1 MTITQQFTERF
12 AQASDKK
19 LIEMFN
25 KEVGISAWGNARAE
39 YLQVMR
45 NEFLR
50 RDFNSSLIISE
61 QSFCLTKK
69 IKVENRKVVLTEMK
83 NQ

>member
-12 AQASDKK
+12 ARASDKK

-25 KEVGISAWGNARAE
+25 KEVGITVWGNARAE
-39 YLQVMR
+39 YLHVMR

-50 RDFNSSLIISE
+50 RDFDSSLIISE
-61 QSFCLTKK
+61 QTFCLAKK
-69 IKVENRKVVLTEMK
+69 IKVENAKLVFTEMEI
-83 NQ
+83 Q